1 MFLRCSVFFAM
12 MVMTSIDGHASASDE
27 SLRKLLD
34 GNQRYVTDRLQFPD
48 RSSDRRLSL
57 IANQKPFAVIL
68 GCSDSRVPPEI
79 IFDQGLGDLF
89 VVRVAGNVVSP
100 VVLDSIEY
108 ACKYLG
114 SSVIMILG
122 HENCGAVQAVYD
134 GKTEDIEAIADKIF
148 PAIKKCKKEK
158 RGVTSCIKENVRNV
172 EMQLKDYS
180 PIRSLIGAGDV
191 KVVGAFYSL
200 ATGKVEVIPE
210 TIP

>member
-1 MFLRCSVFFAM
+1 MFWRCSIFFAM
-12 MVMTSIDGHASASDE
+12 MILTSSAVDAVSTDD
-27 SLRKLLD
+27 SLYKLLE
-34 GNQRYVTDRLQFPD
+34 GNQRYVVDRLQFPD
-48 RSSDRRLSL
+48 RSTDRRLSL

-89 VVRVAGNVVSP
+89 VVRVAGNVISP

-134 GKTEDIEAIADKIF
+134 GKTEDIEAIAEKIF

-158 RGVTSCIKENVRNV
+158 RGVTSCIKENVKNV
-172 EMQLKDYS
+172 EMQVNDYPS
-180 PIRSLIGAGDV
+180 IRSLIQMGHV

-200 ATGKVEVIPE
+200 ATGKVEILPE